1 MPRVRTT
8 KSLAKRIDL
17 QYFRRRDAFRKWRLW
32 LCLALPVIAV
42 GWIVFSRAIHNQNVY
57 TKGPLSSAHAVLA
70 SNCEV
75 RHVRTANFSA
85 PVPYTAC
92 LACYGPALHNARQT
106 VTPTSR
112 SCHGQ

>member
-1 MPRVRTT
+1 MPRVRAT

-70 SNCEV
+70 SNCEGC
-75 RHVRTANFSA
+75 HVRTAKLTA
-85 PVPYTAC
+85 PLPDTPRLGRPDA
-92 LACYGPALHNARQT
+92 PLHNAPHPF
-106 VTPTSR
+106 TPR
-112 SCHGQ
+112 PF

>member
-75 RHVRTANFSA
+75 CHVRTAKFSA
-85 PVPYTAC
+85 PVPD
-92 LACYGPALHNARQT
+92 
-106 VTPTSR
+106 R
-112 SCHGQ
+112 SEERRVGKECR